1 MARPAVVRVLA
12 GIVLLSLLLPWPG
25 AADLWVRLALA
36 VLALNALLWAHA
48 GLAAG
53 AIGCAM
59 VLLTSLALR
68 HGIEWGACVA
78 LAAEL
83 ALVAV
88 GVLSAI
94 AAHRH
99 QA

>member
-1 MARPAVVRVLA
+1 MARPAVIRALA

-25 AADLWVRLALA
+25 EADLWVRLALA
-36 VLALNALLWAHA
+36 VLALNALLWAHH

-59 VLLTSLALR
+59 LLLTSLALR
-68 HGIEWGACVA
+68 DGVEWGACVA
-78 LAAEL
+78 LAAEAGL
-83 ALVAV
+83 IGV

-94 AAHRH
+94 AARRH
-99 QA
+99 PA